1 MKNNNSLARHI
12 YFEYQSS
19 GKLCGLH
26 CLNSL
31 LQGPIFTIENLSDIA
46 LKLDEDEKNI
56 LKRQKSVHENVDLDG
71 NFNVQ
76 VLAMALNQFGI
87 QIIPVNKNKIDDCL
101 KNKKI
106 EAFIFN
112 SSDHWFSLRK
122 IEGVWYDLNSLHKFP
137 KIISEF
143 YLEAFIIQ
151 TLESG
156 FTIFTVH
163 NLIELPDESQYLELM
178 EYQKL
183 FTVQEI
189 SKCIEQE
196 NNEKN
201 KNKNKEKEKEKVDYF
216 KGKGVSINNDSGKL
230 NNLDDD
236 MDDEMKIAMEM
247 SMSIYLSELDNELP
261 KIPNDEDNNA
271 VNITFCFND
280 MVFTR
285 RVSPNTKISQ
295 IKKFVQ
301 YHLKTFRGVSFNE
314 PWTKKDYNNDNKEM
328 GEFGI
333 KLIKLYVQ
341 II

>member
-1 MKNNNSLARHI
+1 MKKNSLARHI

-31 LQGPIFTIENLSDIA
+31 LQGPFITIETLSDIA
-46 LKLDEDEKNI
+46 LKLDEEEKNI

-76 VLAMALNQFGI
+76 VLSMALNQFGI
-87 QIIPVNKNKIDDCL
+87 QIIPINKNKLEESL
-101 KNKKI
+101 KNKNL

-112 SSDHWFSLRK
+112 SSDHWFAIRK
-122 IEGVWYDLNSLHKFP
+122 IEGIWYDLNSLNKYP

-143 YLEAFIIQ
+143 YLEAFISQ
-151 TLESG
+151 TLDSG

-189 SKCIEQE
+189 EKSIEIEQ
-196 NNEKN
+196 NEKN
-201 KNKNKEKEKEKVDYF
+201 KGKKKESEKKDYF
-216 KGKGVSINNDSGKL
+216 KGKGISLNDDYGKL

-236 MDDEMKIAMEM
+236 MDEEMKQAMEM
-247 SMSIYLSELDNELP
+247 SMSIYLSELENELP
-261 KIPNDEDNNA
+261 KRPDEENNSA

-280 MVFTR
+280 IIFTGR
-285 RVSPNTKISQ
+285 FFPNTKISS
-295 IKKFVQ
+295 IKKYVQ
-301 YHLKTFRGVSFNE
+301 YNLKTFRNVSFNE
-314 PWTKKDYNNDNKEM
+314 PWTKKDYNNDFKEIC
-328 GEFGI
+328 EFGI
-333 KLIKLYVQ
+333 KIIKLYVQ
-341 II
+341 IL